1 MTKEEVR
8 AVALFKL
15 RLRPDAVVW
24 DVGAGSGSLAIEA
37 ALVARDGHVYAV
49 ERRPEAVAALRSNLT
64 RFPRPNLTVVE
75 GEAPEALA
83 GLPDPDAVF
92 VGGSGGRLAEVL
104 ACVAGRLRPRGRI
117 VVDLASLENLEVARA
132 ALSCLGFHW
141 QVSAVNVAR
150 SRPLAG
156 LTAFESLNP
165 VFVVSAWRGE
175 E

>member
-1 MTKEEVR
+1 
-8 AVALFKL
+8 
-15 RLRPDAVVW
+15 
-24 DVGAGSGSLAIEA
+24 
-37 ALVARDGHVYAV
+37 
-49 ERRPEAVAALRSNLT
+49 
-64 RFPRPNLTVVE
+64 
-75 GEAPEALA
+75 
-83 GLPDPDAVF
+83 VF

-132 ALSCLGFHW
+132 ALSCLGFRW